1 MFNLSDDTQKKF
13 GENPESQVMK
23 QMKTADLAQ
32 SVEHENRILR
42 VVGSSP
48 TLKKEYE
55 GESAGHLASHGAP
68 RVKLNLRSPEIERCR
83 LQSRTWG
90 SSPSF

>member
-32 SVEHENRILR
+32 SVEHENLILGR
-42 VVGSSP
+42 GFEPYVKKGIWRGVCWTPGEPRSAASEAQHEEPRDRTLQTAIKDVG
-48 TLKKEYE
+48 
-55 GESAGHLASHGAP
+55 
-68 RVKLNLRSPEIERCR
+68 
-83 LQSRTWG
+83 
-90 SSPSF
+90 F

>member
-32 SVEHENRILR
+32 SVEHENLNMRILFS
-42 VVGSSP
+42 GSWVR
-48 TLKKEYE
+48 
-55 GESAGHLASHGAP
+55 A
-68 RVKLNLRSPEIERCR
+68 LR
-83 LQSRTWG
+83 
-90 SSPSF
+90 